1 MITAVKRF
9 ARDFAETMRVR
20 QQCLVFG
27 VGEGAMFSLAQ
38 QSKRAHLRWAE
49 LPNLPDEMRAL
60 TEPPTQVR
68 LVVLPLRASMKNID
82 AVIGAVRKALKA
94 LLPEQVPTARETPGK
109 WYTLESHTFSLPP
122 HLEVQV
128 LWGSPDMYHAQ
139 RGLIQGVFVNKG
151 WLPAPEDEAFLLFF
165 ELVALKAARSA
176 QKQAHHRA
184 MVRAIGALSIM
195 RRPAD
200 AGLSLAEDVRAN
212 LHDRL
217 QRLIGRCR
225 WWKARDVGHMHKLAH
240 DAARS

>member
-1 MITAVKRF
+1 MNSAVKRF
-9 ARDFAETMRVR
+9 ARDFAETMRVK
-20 QQCLVFG
+20 QCLVFS

-38 QSKRAHLRWAE
+38 RSKREGILRGAE
-49 LPNLPDEMRAL
+49 LPQLRVRAL
-60 TEPPTQVR
+60 TEAPAAVR
-68 LVVLPLRASMKNID
+68 LVVLPLRASMKD
-82 AVIGAVRKALKA
+82 PGAVIGAARNALKA
-94 LLPEQVPTARETPGK
+94 LLPELREK
-109 WYTLESHTFSLPP
+109 RDKLYTSECHTFSLPP
-122 HLEVQV
+122 LGLEVQV

-139 RGLIQGVFVNKG
+139 RGLIQGVFVNKKG
-151 WLPAPEDEAFLLFF
+151 LLPAPVDEAFLLFF

-176 QKQAHHRA
+176 QKKAHHRA

-200 AGLSLAEDVRAN
+200 AGLSLVEDVRAN

-225 WWKARDVGHMHKLAH
+225 WWNARDVAHMHRLAH